1 MLMVLPPSLELV
13 ATTLGRVDAAVRLG
27 GGWVGRFVWLRA
39 VGRLLGVPMIALV
52 APEGEGVVGAMEIV
66 GRRGR
71 GGVLPTA
78 RLLREAMGEA
88 RAARPGA
95 LDEPSPSPSDERL
108 TAYDTM
114 IADRDRTYGPI
125 VRAALAAGALR
136 DDLRLARLSFAWSL
150 TAAGV
155 LPDFAVVPD
164 LGLDPALAAPAPAA
178 AGDLQHRW
186 LAALCAATDLEGRAV
201 LDRIATARAVIDRD
215 TAKVRETH
223 GRAAHAMLDVLAL
236 LQDRGALDVPAGAR
250 ALDVTPPTVASAIAR
265 LETLGIM
272 REITGRERD
281 RVWVEAGLVAAF
293 T

>member
-1 MLMVLPPSLELV
+1 
-13 ATTLGRVDAAVRLG
+13 
-27 GGWVGRFVWLRA
+27 
-39 VGRLLGVPMIALV
+39 MIALV